1 MENETETQEDRIRDR
16 IRYAFYLIRS
26 RRLDALSEKILMNL
40 EAGKGYSED
49 LGELVKF
56 YNENLEDFAQF
67 RKTREIDDII
77 LKFKKERRSFL
88 TRIGL
93 KEVDVD
99 KTARNVAEK
108 CKELAEE
115 IKEYAK
121 SIRPEKLGLP
131 EEKPKIVEILREY
144 VKAESTMDIYKLKDI
159 VDSLTS
165 NDASVEYFDEI
176 FEIYQ
181 LLEEAAENPSL
192 MPSNLSKAKYIFRGL
207 IPKIRNEWDIS
218 KEEIEEKPTPKLEVP
233 DYSSIL
239 SQIKNLKEIMEEE
252 TSKHVMSVLGELAEN
267 LYEMGLEEHAAEAKG
282 YLHMFKK
289 RHKAIEPLKSE
300 FKEYLREY
308 LIELEDDI
316 KKLMK

>member
-1 MENETETQEDRIRDR
+1 
-16 IRYAFYLIRS
+16 
-26 RRLDALSEKILMNL
+26 
-40 EAGKGYSED
+40 
-49 LGELVKF
+49 
-56 YNENLEDFAQF
+56 
-67 RKTREIDDII
+67 
-77 LKFKKERRSFL
+77 
-88 TRIGL
+88 
-93 KEVDVD
+93 
-99 KTARNVAEK
+99 
-108 CKELAEE
+108 
-115 IKEYAK
+115 
-121 SIRPEKLGLP
+121 
-131 EEKPKIVEILREY
+131 
-144 VKAESTMDIYKLKDI
+144 
-159 VDSLTS
+159 
-165 NDASVEYFDEI
+165 
-176 FEIYQ
+176 
-181 LLEEAAENPSL
+181 